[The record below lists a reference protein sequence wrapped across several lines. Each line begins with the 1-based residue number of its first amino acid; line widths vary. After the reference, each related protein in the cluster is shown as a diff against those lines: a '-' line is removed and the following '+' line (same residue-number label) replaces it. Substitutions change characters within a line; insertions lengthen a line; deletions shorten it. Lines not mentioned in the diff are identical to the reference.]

1 MMLNMA
7 EIFLKLRFDED
18 QALGPGKVR
27 LLELIRETGSISAAG
42 REMAMSYRRA
52 WILVDELNSLFRGPL
67 VLTKL
72 GGARGGGATL
82 TPLGADVVRRY
93 RAIEARVFSS
103 SGAHIA
109 ELEGAVASRRRRKPA
124 SSTPE

>member
-1 MMLNMA
+1 MLNMA

-52 WILVDELNSLFRGPL
+52 WILVDELNGLFRTPL

-82 TPLGADVVRRY
+82 TPLGMDVVRRY

-109 ELEGAVASRRRRKPA
+109 ALEGAVASRRRRKTGQAP
-124 SSTPE
+124 S